1 MNITITMPN
10 RCASESIW
18 LGELQGRDSPC
29 LQRPLRGGEL
39 HAENR
44 AQRFANDRLS
54 DQIVLVLRRD
64 VQQGQCFN
72 QQELEDDKSDLGFA
86 ETAIQPIRLHPVSPR

>member
-10 RCASESIW
+10 RCATESMW
-18 LGELQGRDSPC
+18 LDEWQDRDSSG
-29 LQRPLRGGEL
+29 LRLPLRGGEL

-54 DQIVLVLRRD
+54 DQVMLVHRRD

-72 QQELEDDKSDLGFA
+72 QQELADDKVD
-86 ETAIQPIRLHPVSPR
+86 

>member
-10 RCASESIW
+10 RCAIESIW
-18 LGELQGRDSPC
+18 LGEWQDRDSSG
-29 LQRPLRGGEL
+29 LRRPLREGEL

-44 AQRFANDRLS
+44 AQRSANDRLS

-64 VQQGQCFN
+64 VQQGQRFN
-72 QQELEDDKSDLGFA
+72 QQELADDKGD
-86 ETAIQPIRLHPVSPR
+86 